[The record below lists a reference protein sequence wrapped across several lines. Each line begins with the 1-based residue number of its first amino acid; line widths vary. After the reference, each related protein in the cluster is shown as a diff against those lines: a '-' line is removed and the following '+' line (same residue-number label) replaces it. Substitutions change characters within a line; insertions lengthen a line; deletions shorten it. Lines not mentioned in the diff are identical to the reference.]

1 MAVNFAH
8 EYKKFEEQQAR
19 LRKEYMA
26 AGMSDE
32 QICIMYKFD
41 KAQLARDLAYKRRTQ
56 SLFTESDDFESET
69 QSALLDKFMDVLS
82 YTMEPDTSKPLW
94 WLEEISDPS
103 FLKAVKKLSSEQIEL
118 LDMYVFDS
126 LSQTDIARRL
136 GVNQSSVSRQLNKIK
151 EILIDFDFH
160 A

>member
-8 EYKKFEEQQAR
+8 EYKRFEEQQAR
-19 LRKEYMA
+19 LRIEYKA

-32 QICIMYKFD
+32 QIDMMYKFD
-41 KAQLARDLAYKRRTQ
+41 KAQLARDLAFTRRTQ
-56 SLFTESDDFESET
+56 RLFVEHDDFESEN

-82 YTMEPDTSKPLW
+82 YTMEPDTSKHLW
-94 WLEEISDPS
+94 WLEEISNS
-103 FLKAVKKLSSEQIEL
+103 NLLRAVKQLSSEQIEL
-118 LDMYVFDS
+118 LDMYVFDA

-136 GVNQSSVSRQLNKIK
+136 GVNQSSVCRQLSKIK
-151 EILIDFDFH
+151 EILIDFDFY

>member
-8 EYKKFEEQQAR
+8 EYRKFEAEQAR
-19 LRKEYMA
+19 LRKEYKA

-32 QICIMYKFD
+32 QIDIMYKFD

-82 YTMEPDTSKPLW
+82 YTMEPDTSKHLW
-94 WLEEISDPS
+94 WLDEISDPN
-103 FLKAVKKLSSEQIEL
+103 LLRAIKQLSSEQIEL

-126 LSQTDIARRL
+126 FSQTDIALRL